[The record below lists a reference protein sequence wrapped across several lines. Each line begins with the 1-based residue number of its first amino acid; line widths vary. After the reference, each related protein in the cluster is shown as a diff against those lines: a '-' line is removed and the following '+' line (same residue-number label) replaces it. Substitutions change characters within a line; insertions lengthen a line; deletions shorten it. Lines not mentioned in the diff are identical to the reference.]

1 MTRRRALV
9 AAVACAALVAG
20 CAQRVR
26 APASAAAAPQV
37 FVLVRHAEK
46 AADSPDDPS
55 LSDAGRARAQRLA
68 RSLEDAPVVAVYAT
82 GYRRTQLTALP
93 TATAH
98 ALAVTTY
105 DARRPAGAFAAELR
119 AAQRR
124 GTVLVVGH
132 SNTVPAIAAAL
143 CGCVVAPMRE
153 DEYDRRIEVRIAAD
167 GAATLEQTRD
177 GVPVAE

>member
-1 MTRRRALV
+1 MTRRRARILV

-26 APASAAAAPQV
+26 AQSAAADAPRV

-68 RSLEDAPVVAVYAT
+68 RSLEGAPVVAVYAT
-82 GYRRTQLTALP
+82 GYRRTQQTAGP
-93 TATAH
+93 TAAAH
-98 ALAVTTY
+98 ALAITTY
-105 DARRPAGAFAAELR
+105 DARRPAAAFAAELH
-119 AAQRR
+119 AAQRH

-143 CGCVVAPMRE
+143 CACVVAPMRE
-153 DEYDRRIEVRIAAD
+153 DEYDRRIEIRIAAD

-177 GVPVAE
+177 